1 MAHVNVSDWAVSHPL
16 FLLWSLPTKERR
28 MLRLSSQSFEMEWLP
43 KIFGSQNLK
52 LTLKFLLK
60 DQNQSKNLLSIN
72 REIPGGLEI
81 HSCEPKLEN

>member
-1 MAHVNVSDWAVSHPL
+1 MYQTEL
-16 FLLWSLPTKERR
+16 CPTPSFFYDHCPQKKKG

-60 DQNQSKNLLSIN
+60 DQNQSKNLLSVN